1 MMVGGAMRK
10 NSHPSAAVFPAG
22 FSIEESGSELPV
34 KQNHYAVNPQSVF
47 I

>member
-1 MMVGGAMRK
+1 MMGGVVTAI
-10 NSHPSAAVFPAG
+10 PVG
-22 FSIEESGSELPV
+22 FSILESGSELPV